1 MTTATN
7 SESFILEQVLDRPF
21 SEKINAKSVFI
32 KKIWPKRAPIAQKG
46 AKKGPIPS
54 KYVSMGIK
62 LYLHSTRSK
71 NMALEMLNC

>member
-21 SEKINAKSVFI
+21 SEKINAKSVFV

-46 AKKGPIPS
+46 AKKGPIPLYS
-54 KYVSMGIK
+54 KVCQYGYQIVSTFNK
-62 LYLHSTRSK
+62 K
-71 NMALEMLNC
+71 

>member
-1 MTTATN
+1 MTTTTN

-21 SEKINAKSVFI
+21 SERINAKSVFV
-32 KKIWPKRAPIAQKG
+32 KKIWPNRAPTAQKG
-46 AKKGPIPS
+46 AKKGPIPP

-62 LYLHSTRSK
+62 LYLHSTKSK

>member
-21 SEKINAKSVFI
+21 SEKINAKSVFV
-32 KKIWPKRAPIAQKG
+32 KKIWPNWAPIAQKG
-46 AKKGPIPS
+46 AKKGPIPP